1 MRLARS
7 SGHGTVVLDGRRR
20 ETRSSL
26 RFPPSLPYTSG
37 GNYSFMN
44 NRASV
49 TVSSGNGGIWD
60 TFLFLYV
67 LIVLRAELRRV
78 PT

>member
-1 MRLARS
+1 MRFVRS
-7 SGHGTVVLDGRRR
+7 SRHGAAVLDGRRR

-26 RFPPSLPYTSG
+26 RSPPSSPYTSG

-49 TVSSGNGGIWD
+49 TVSSGNEGIWD

-67 LIVLRAELRRV
+67 LIVLRAELRVV